1 MPTTRQKTLEEC
13 TAPQEALVELCL
25 PFVADRAQVRTACTE
40 VRPEEI
46 PEPFHWL
53 LVHKNHMTKVL
64 EAQYG
69 RPMELEV
76 VKQHLDDEFY
86 TRKILLRPQGRLER
100 EREVGIVRLNFRFMS
115 AEVREEILKQQTP
128 LGAILIRHK
137 VLRKVQPRWYLK
149 FPANAPLLAAAGAT
163 FPHETYGRIGTI
175 YCNHEPAI
183 EVLEVVSGLEKTFDG
198 HLGEGL
204 QLVGGGFPGVYS
216 RRAKC
221 IFPGHEN

>member
-1 MPTTRQKTLEEC
+1 MPTDQKTLEEC
-13 TAPQEALVELCL
+13 TTPQEALVELVL
-25 PFVADRAQVRTACTE
+25 PFVADRTQIRTTCTE
-40 VRPEEI
+40 VPPDRV

-69 RPMELEV
+69 RPMELDV
-76 VKQHLDDEFY
+76 VKYALDDEFY
-86 TRKILLRPQGRLER
+86 TRKIILRPQATDVIV
-100 EREVGIVRLNFRFMS
+100 EVGVVRLNFRYMS
-115 AEVREEILKQQTP
+115 REVRDEILKRETP

-137 VLRKVQPRWYLK
+137 VLRKVEPRWYLK

-183 EVLEVVSGLEKTFDG
+183 EVLEIVSGLQRHFD
-198 HLGEGL
+198 E
-204 QLVGGGFPGVYS
+204 
-216 RRAKC
+216 R
-221 IFPGHEN
+221 ID